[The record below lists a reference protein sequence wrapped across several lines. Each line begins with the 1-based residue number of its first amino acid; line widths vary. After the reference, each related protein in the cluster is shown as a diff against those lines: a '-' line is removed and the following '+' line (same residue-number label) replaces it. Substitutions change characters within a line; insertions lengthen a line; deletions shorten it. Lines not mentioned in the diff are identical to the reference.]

1 MTRDSKYGYP
11 PLLHERQPI
20 QFSKIGVTEISHND
34 NFNNNNFNNNNF
46 NNNNFNN
53 NNSKQVCP
61 IQSNQHYSNKYPC
74 AFKNFH

>member
-34 NFNNNNFNNNNF
+34 NFNNNNFNNNN
-46 NNNNFNN
+46 
-53 NNSKQVCP
+53 SKQVCP